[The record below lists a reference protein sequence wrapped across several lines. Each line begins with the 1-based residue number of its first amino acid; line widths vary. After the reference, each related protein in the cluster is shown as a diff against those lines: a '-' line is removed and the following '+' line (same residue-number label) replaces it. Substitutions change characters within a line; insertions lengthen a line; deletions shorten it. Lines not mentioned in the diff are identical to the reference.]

1 MQLMVRRNLF
11 QSGSESVAFRKVQID
26 EMKSK
31 ATKKPSSTRVRA
43 LSDYKKDVIVYI
55 GADC

>member
-1 MQLMVRRNLF
+1 MVRRNLF